1 MAICK
6 LCNAT
11 IPDGTELCSNCLDKD
26 KSNESYLDSLLSSVI
41 NTAPD
46 VDKIYKK
53 KRLTQ
58 IKGDK
63 EEKFDTAVAG
73 DVVNAESMDDY
84 EKDYTE
90 DMADFD
96 DIFKSLNEDDELLS
110 EKMSEMMD
118 FDDDAMKDIKKQ
130 EVSMEDDT
138 FDAGFNS
145 GSDLS
150 DDEKPEAYD
159 EDILSLLNVISDDDP
174 VAEEA
179 KAISDMLSG
188 KKYDL
193 SEDMAEDTGDNLEP
207 PTIGEVFSDALK
219 MVSSLNDPENDIMPD
234 LSLPE
239 TDEAYE
245 KKRKKEKKKAEK
257 KEKKMKKKNKKKSD
271 EDEAKNQADS
281 EEGFEQV
288 KQPKVSFIKRIF
300 GNVHDEKTR
309 QKALERKK
317 KEEEAATSKD
327 KQESKKGGILSKLF
341 KGKKTSSSN
350 EKEEDKD
357 INDEKQ
363 ESRSDKRKA
372 KRAER
377 KEKKKK
383 KKEID
388 QVIDEIEEDEG
399 RINRVGASIVFIFF
413 GLIAATMLVGT
424 NISSYSL
431 SVQHAGD
438 YFESKKYTEAYNEI
452 YGIDLKDEDKVI
464 YDKIMTVMF
473 VNKQLNSYHNYT
485 YLGMYPEALDSLL
498 KGLDKY
504 EKYIEFARMLD
515 ISEDLDYVREQIL
528 AELRDVFDL
537 SEKEAME
544 IISIEDREEYS
555 KKIYNI
561 AANHVNK

>member
-130 EVSMEDDT
+130 EISMEDDT

-341 KGKKTSSSN
+341 KGKKTSSGN

-357 INDEKQ
+357 VNDEKQ

-452 YGIDLKDEDKVI
+452 YGINLKDEDKVI

-504 EKYIEFARMLD
+504 EKYIELATMLD

-537 SEKEAME
+537 SEKEAMD